1 MAPVRP
7 GAGGKVVIFPSH
19 AALVPG
25 VALGN
30 PGAACLPRRGS
41 LEGHNSAAGGY
52 TAVAMRGDASGSVE
66 VGLRTILGGYTAG
79 MVRDTTLVGRVSGR
93 RVNSNAND
101 EQDE

>member
-1 MAPVRP
+1 
-7 GAGGKVVIFPSH
+7 
-19 AALVPG
+19 
-25 VALGN
+25 
-30 PGAACLPRRGS
+30 
-41 LEGHNSAAGGY
+41 
-52 TAVAMRGDASGSVE
+52 MRGDASGSVE